1 MKLSL
6 RGFFSI
12 MLLASGLVSL
22 DARADNSGS
31 CNNNGTCE
39 DSSFCPDIQCCDDSC
54 SGDMVFGK
62 THFSLR
68 PQDSNVARKMV
79 GVEDK
84 IHLFGKEEF
93 YGVLSV
99 GLEYG
104 QTFRRENQLGKF
116 FNFAQG
122 KNCMTYGNKCDGTFD
137 VYGVNFGTTASGTLC
152 FDPIIKN
159 FVADID
165 FWMGWDEF
173 ICGLWTRVQIPVNYT
188 RWDLRLCDTVTG
200 DASATFTPGYVND
213 DASVSPAV
221 PFSSLKAA
229 FTGSSGF
236 GDAPALKAG
245 KVCGAQK
252 DTQVAGLHFD
262 LGYDFVRR
270 ERGHVGASL
279 HFVAPTGTKPNDEFL
294 FNAVSGSQH
303 MWQLGATVNAGY
315 QLWENCDG
323 DQRLG
328 LYFDAVI
335 THLFAAKQ
343 NRLFGLLING
353 ASSAGSSYLLLKKF
367 NPNTGDV
374 VGLERA
380 ANILNCCSKI
390 SADVMADIGV
400 MVQYDCGCFSTGLGW
415 NFWTRS
421 KEKVKEILCT
431 IPANTYGIKGDTDEF
446 DVAGGVATPNNH
458 TQSKSTIGTCAPT
471 DATTVYLTNADI
483 DVCPA
488 LSPRAYSNKVFGF
501 FGYNW
506 RDCDWQPYVLV
517 EGDVEF
523 GHDNRAADQWSVM
536 LKGGISF

>member
-1 MKLSL
+1 MKLML

-12 MLLASGLVSL
+12 MLLASGLLSL
-22 DARADNSGS
+22 DARADNSSS
-31 CNNNGTCE
+31 CGE
-39 DSSFCPDIQCCDDSC
+39 SSFCPENQECKNDCDSQ
-54 SGDMVFGK
+54 FAYGK

-84 IHLFGKEEF
+84 IHLYGKEEF

-104 QTFRRENQLGKF
+104 QTFRRQNQLGKF
-116 FNFAQG
+116 FNFAAG
-122 KNCMTYGNKCDGTFD
+122 KNCMTYGNSCDGTFD

-159 FVADID
+159 FVADFD

-173 ICGLWTRVQIPVNYT
+173 ICGLWTRVQLPVNST
-188 RWDLRLCDTVTG
+188 RWDLRLCDNVDG
-200 DASATFTPGYVND
+200 DGSSTFTPGFLNSD
-213 DASVSPAV
+213 CTVSPAV
-221 PFSSLKAA
+221 PFKSLKAA
-229 FTGSSGF
+229 FAGDQGF
-236 GDAPALKAG
+236 GSAPALTAG
-245 KVCGAQK
+245 KVCGVQK

-270 ERGHVGASL
+270 ERGHVGASI

-294 FNAVSGSQH
+294 FNAVSGAQH
-303 MWQLGATVNAGY
+303 MWQIGGTFNAGY

-323 DQRLG
+323 NQRLG
-328 LYFDAVI
+328 IYLDAVV
-335 THLFAAKQ
+335 THLFGAKQ
-343 NRLFGLLING
+343 RRLFGLFIDGN
-353 ASSAGSSYLLLKKF
+353 SSAGSSYLLLKKF

-380 ANILNCCSKI
+380 ANILNCCAKI
-390 SADVMADIGV
+390 EAGVMADIGV
-400 MVQYDCGCFSTGLGW
+400 MLQYDCGCFSTGLGW
-415 NFWTRS
+415 NFWSRS
-421 KEKVKEILCT
+421 REKVKAIYCDIE
-431 IPANTYGIKGDTDEF
+431 AKTYGIKGNTDLF
-446 DVAGGVATPNNH
+446 DCVNNVVNNE
-458 TQSKSTIGTCAPT
+458 TQSKSTIGKCGPVDSTAVFLSN
-471 DATTVYLTNADI
+471 DSV

-488 LSPRAYSNKVFGF
+488 LSARAFSNKIFGF

-523 GHDNRAADQWSVM
+523 GHNNRAADQWSVM
-536 LKGGISF
+536 LKGGIAF